1 MMAREYVSLYRQT
14 LAERQ
19 RLYDAAIAAQEY
31 TPFLYPWDM
40 LPATYLLLAIMITP
54 RLPPRLA
61 RPIRFA
67 IFALILCHS
76 LYLNVRRRTLWF
88 AGGYGIGLATDWGII
103 MSAALLVFNDPARDF
118 RRLETRPAKLKA
130 DTDIVAN
137 GHARMLKPAKVKLD
151 TDVVANG
158 SARMLETPNADA
170 SASIDLTRRQV
181 PGVYTS
187 TDTKQPSFPG
197 SEQAASQPYNLV
209 WQGFPYGQGPLHLVD
224 WTVDLTTSFR
234 GPNWNH
240 RISTLGAIDAPIPP
254 EPSANGPQN
263 SPSKP
268 TAVPKQSLRALQLR
282 ALQDFAVSYLL
293 LDLLKT
299 TMTTDAYFLGLSA
312 LDSPTPWSW
321 LARLN
326 EVLPFATRLIRLL
339 ISMTGVITALT
350 FIFSLSP
357 LFFTLILPRL
367 VDVTILTKS
376 PLLEPWMYAPFWY
389 PVTTSI
395 LQSGLAGFWGKF
407 WHQMFRFGIS
417 EPSRVLIEWLKID
430 KRGHVARMIQLCLAF
445 GLSGSI
451 HAAGS
456 YTTFSLTPSH
466 PFSGALSFFFTQGAG
481 VLLQSTVA
489 KLLQKYV
496 PQTKSLPRFVK
507 QSTNLAFVLVYLYFT
522 GPLLADDFARCGIWL
537 FEPVPFSIL
546 RGIGLGP
553 GGKDEGWWT
562 WYQEG
567 SKWVGWYRGDRWW
580 ESGFAIY

>member
-1 MMAREYVSLYRQT
+1 MAKEYVSLYRQI

-19 RLYDAAIAAQEY
+19 RMYDAAIAAKEY

-40 LPATYLLLAIMITP
+40 LPVTYLFLAIMITP
-54 RLPPRLA
+54 RLPPMLA
-61 RPIRFA
+61 RPTRYA
-67 IFALILCHS
+67 TFALILFHS

-118 RRLETRPAKLKA
+118 RRLETRPAEA
-130 DTDIVAN
+130 STDVVAN
-137 GHARMLKPAKVKLD
+137 GTAGMLTPTKVKVD

-158 SARMLETPNADA
+158 SARMLATSTGNA
-170 SASIDLTRRQV
+170 SANIDLTQRRV

-197 SEQAASQPYNLV
+197 SGQAASQPYTLI
-209 WQGFPYGQGPLHLVD
+209 WQGFPYNKGLLHLID

-240 RISTLGAIDAPIPP
+240 RISTLGAIDASLPP
-254 EPSANGPQN
+254 DPSANGHADGSSQ
-263 SPSKP
+263 P

-282 ALQDFAVSYLL
+282 ALQDFVISYLL

-299 TMTTDAYFLGLSA
+299 TMITDPYFLGLSP
-312 LDSPTPWSW
+312 LNSTTPWSW

-326 EVLPFATRLIRLL
+326 EVIPFATRFVRLWV
-339 ISMTGVITALT
+339 SMTGVITALT

-357 LFFTLILPRL
+357 LFFTIILPKL
-367 VDVTILTKS
+367 VGVTTLTKS

-407 WHQMFRFGIS
+407 WHQMFRYGIS

-430 KRGHVARMIQLCLAF
+430 KRGQAARMIQLTLAF
-445 GLSGSI
+445 SLSGSI
-451 HAAGS
+451 HTAGS
-456 YTTFSLTPSH
+456 YTTFSLTQSH
-466 PFSGALSFFFTQGAG
+466 PFSGALSFFFTQGVG
-481 VLLQSTVA
+481 VLLQSTLI
-489 KLLQKYV
+489 KFLYRYV
-496 PQTKSLPRFVK
+496 PQTRSLPRIVK
-507 QSTNLAFVLVYLYFT
+507 QSTNLAFVLGFLYLT

-537 FEPVPFSIL
+537 FEPVPISIL
-546 RGIGLGP
+546 RAAGFGP

-567 SKWVGWYRGDRWW
+567 SKWVGWHKGDGWW
-580 ESGFAIY
+580 DSGLAIY